1 MPTDRLRPL
10 LAFGAGGLAPLAFAP
25 FQQSWLAPLALA
37 VPFHL
42 WLHARSVGEAARD
55 GFLFGLG
62 LFGFGVWWVFVSMNT
77 YTGAG
82 AAVAS
87 ALTLL
92 FVIVLALFPLLAGA
106 LSRWLA
112 DAESPPWRPVLIYPA
127 AWVALEWLRGWIFTG
142 FPWLQLGY
150 SQTAAP
156 LAGYLPLFG
165 VLGASWI
172 VALVAI
178 VLVQLLER
186 RPVNRWVAVAV
197 MLWLAGAGLRQ
208 IDWSEPAGPPLKVSL
223 LQGNIP
229 QEMKWRPESRRQI
242 VATYVE
248 MTRRHWNA
256 DLIVWP
262 ETAIPY
268 FYHQAKAGLI
278 DPLQR
283 EAQRHGTDLLIGI
296 PVKDR
301 QGRYYNALVSLGKT
315 PGMYFKRHLVPFG
328 EYLPLRPLLG
338 FFLDLIQFPMSDFTP
353 GGDDQPPLRAAG
365 HPLAPTIC
373 YEDAF
378 ARDTLRFL
386 PRAAYIVNVSN
397 DAWFGNTIAPAQ
409 HLQMA
414 QARALEA
421 GRYLLRATNTGLTAV
436 IGPDGRIRAQA
447 VPFIRTSLTETFVPL
462 QGATPYVRWHDWPLM
477 LTCLGLIGWG
487 IWNTVRMKR

>member
-10 LAFGAGGLAPLAFAP
+10 LAFGAGALTPLAFAP
-25 FQQSWLAPLALA
+25 FHQSWIAPLTLA
-37 VPFHL
+37 VAFWL
-42 WLHARSVGEAARD
+42 WLHTRSVGEAARD

-62 LFGFGVWWVFVSMNT
+62 LFGLGVWWVFVSMHT

-82 AAVAS
+82 AGVAGL
-87 ALTLL
+87 LTLL
-92 FVIVLALFPLLAGA
+92 FVSVLALFPMLAA
-106 LSRWLA
+106 SLSRWMA
-112 DAESPPWRPVLIYPA
+112 DADTPPWRPVVLYPA

-150 SQTAAP
+150 SQTTAP
-156 LAGYLPLFG
+156 LAGYLPVFG
-165 VLGASWI
+165 VLGASW
-172 VALVAI
+172 VLALTAI
-178 VLVQLLER
+178 VLVQLLQR
-186 RPVNRWVAVAV
+186 RPLHRWVAAVAV
-197 MLWLAGAGLRQ
+197 LWLAGAGLHR
-208 IDWSEPAGPPLKVSL
+208 IDWSEPAGPPLTASL

-248 MTRRHWNA
+248 MTRQRWGA
-256 DLIVWP
+256 DVIVWP
-262 ETAIPY
+262 ETAVPY
-268 FYHQAKAGLI
+268 FHHQAKKDLL
-278 DPLQR
+278 DPLQQ
-283 EAQRHGTDLLIGI
+283 EALKQGTDLLIGI
-296 PVKDR
+296 PVKDG

-338 FFLDLIQFPMSDFTP
+338 FFLELIQFPMSDFTP
-353 GGDDQPPLRAAG
+353 GSDDQPPLQTAG

-378 ARDTLRFL
+378 PRDALRYL
-386 PRAAYIVNVSN
+386 PQAAYIVNVSN
-397 DAWFGNTIAPAQ
+397 DAWFGDTIAPVQ

-436 IGPDGRIRAQA
+436 IGPHGRILAQA
-447 VPFIRTSLTETFVPL
+447 APFVRTSLTATFVPL
-462 QGATPYVRWHDWPLM
+462 QGATPYVRWHDWPLAASFI
-477 LTCLGLIGWG
+477 GLLGWG
-487 IWNTVRMKR
+487 IAQRRKR